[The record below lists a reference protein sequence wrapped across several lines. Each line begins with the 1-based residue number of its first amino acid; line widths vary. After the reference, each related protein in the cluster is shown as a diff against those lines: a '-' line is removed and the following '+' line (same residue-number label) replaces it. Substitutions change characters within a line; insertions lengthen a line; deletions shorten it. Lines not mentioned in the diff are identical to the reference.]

1 MSIQDLI
8 TLLENRR
15 AFAQTQ
21 RDSAVQRG
29 DVQLVQALDADIT
42 STTASL
48 DQLRTL
54 V

>member
-1 MSIQDLI
+1 MSVQDLI
-8 TLLENRR
+8 ALLENRLIFSQ
-15 AFAQTQ
+15 AQ

-29 DVQLVQALDADIT
+29 DVSMVQQLDADIT